1 MNLVAGI
8 ISLAI
13 VTIVLAQVLMS
24 TLVSTNTATW
34 DTSAA
39 SLWDT
44 TQIIVVAGFLFVILG
59 VFGLSA

>member
-8 ISLAI
+8 IALAI
-13 VTIVLAQVLMS
+13 TAIVLAQVLMT
-24 TLVSTNTATW
+24 TLVSTNTTLW
-34 DTSAA
+34 DTSAK
-39 SLWDT
+39 SLWST